1 MADTRPL
8 GSTQTTENEE
18 KKQVKEEKKCYSP
31 NNSFFKL

>member
-18 KKQVKEEKKCYSP
+18 KKQVKEEEKMLLS
-31 NNSFFKL
+31 